1 MPGVRKR
8 TALVCLALAC
18 TTLLL
23 LGACRQKDAVND
35 SLERSTAPLLVPMGE
50 WRDGFEFT
58 APPGATDLY
67 QLQWNFRAG
76 ATDVVTGW
84 QVASTTTYDQALIN
98 EGPGQE
104 LVDEALRAAR
114 GDGCVV
120 ADAALELQLCTYPA
134 EFARGGVNAYLVR
147 LVENHILVIG
157 YNNLNGDRT
166 VYSSQALEARFIT
179 ADFEPTPIDGN
190 IDDYLVYIY

>member
-1 MPGVRKR
+1 MI
-8 TALVCLALAC
+8 AM
-18 TTLLL
+18 LL
-23 LGACRQKDAVND
+23 LGSCGQRGAVAD
-35 SLERSTAPLLVPMGE
+35 SLSRSTAPLLVPTGE

-67 QLQWNFRAG
+67 QLQWNFQAG

-84 QVASTTTYDQALIN
+84 QVASTTAYDQALLA

-114 GDGCVV
+114 GDGCVI
-120 ADAALELQLCTYPA
+120 ADPAFDLQLCTYPA

-147 LVENHILVIG
+147 LVENQILVIG
-157 YNNLNGDRT
+157 YNNLGGDRT
-166 VYSSQALEARFIT
+166 TYAPQSLEARFIT
-179 ADFEPTPIDGN
+179 ADFDQLPIDGD
-190 IDDYLVYIY
+190 IDPYLVYIY

>member
-1 MPGVRKR
+1 MAGRR
-8 TALVCLALAC
+8 TVVVVVLLVLVGEAC
-18 TTLLL
+18 
-23 LGACRQKDAVND
+23 GQRSAVND
-35 SLERSTAPLLVPMGE
+35 SLERSTAPLLVPTGE
-50 WRDGFEFT
+50 WREEFEFT

-84 QVASTTTYDQALIN
+84 QIASTTSYDQALLA

-114 GDGCVV
+114 GDQCVV
-120 ADAALELQLCTYPA
+120 ADAAYDLQLCTYPA

-147 LVENHILVIG
+147 LVENQIVVIN

-166 VYSSQALEARFIT
+166 VYSPEALEARFIT
-179 ADFEPTPIDGN
+179 ADFEPTPIDGA

>member
-1 MPGVRKR
+1 MGHITPRCARAILLFAV
-8 TALVCLALAC
+8 
-18 TTLLL
+18 LLL
-23 LGACRQKDAVND
+23 AACSQRSAVDDALD
-35 SLERSTAPLLVPMGE
+35 RSTAPLLVPTGE

-67 QLQWNFRAG
+67 QLQWNFTAG
-76 ATDVVTGW
+76 ATNVVTGW
-84 QVASTTTYDQALIN
+84 QIASTTAYDEAMLA

-114 GDGCVV
+114 GEQCTM
-120 ADAALELQLCTYPA
+120 ADPAFELQLCLFPA

-147 LVENHILVIG
+147 LVQDHILVIG

-166 VYSSQALEARFIT
+166 TYSPQALEARFIT
-179 ADFEPTPIDGN
+179 ADFEAIPIDGD
-190 IDDYLVYIY
+190 IDPYLVYIY